1 MTQRSDLSRY
11 SAFPDDAGQ
20 LAVRLGEFARDANN
34 ALQGRVLGRVK
45 IVYRY
50 AATGST
56 STKITLTSLD
66 SPPYGVILIRAELVE
81 DPSAVV
87 PAVTTPGFSFLNN
100 TINVFEPSGL
110 VANTYY
116 NLTFLIL
123 EV

>member
-1 MTQRSDLSRY
+1 MRTRSDLSRY

-45 IVYRY
+45 VVYRY

-56 STKITLTSLD
+56 STKIPLTAAD
-66 SPPYGVILIRAELVE
+66 APPYGVILVRAELVE
-81 DPSAVV
+81 DPSFVV
-87 PAVTTPGFSFLNN
+87 LATSTPGFTFANN
-100 TINVFEPSGL
+100 AINVYEPGGL
-110 VANTYY
+110 VANSYY